1 MNLRLQPCLLAV
13 TLAVLTA
20 PSANAVTPTQL
31 NELTDS
37 GLDGLLARQLPWGGF
52 DDPLAGPRFNY
63 GAVALGWLAAERAAP
78 GPPGD
83 PRRRAADAS
92 LQAATRVAAPGAFQI
107 WMEALALQQRSA
119 SQLAP
124 ASRAALAEH
133 LQAFTEPTTG
143 AAAAACAADPRC
155 YNNLKLVDAVAMLE
169 LARAG
174 IRSARPTA
182 SVQRTQRILT
192 QVIPRVQRPELRLRA
207 GAIAVDD
214 AAILSDPARNPLAYH
229 ALSCAMVMRA
239 IRLLDVVPAATR
251 QAARRALWALIA
263 LADPLGD
270 VTWMGRGTRLVWTYG
285 ASVYA
290 GLAGA
295 AEFGADDPALA
306 ARLRRLAELA
316 FAELRSRLGPAGL
329 ALGPGPRRTLA
340 GLDHSADTIVYNGL
354 ALTFLQLAIGE
365 ADAAAGSTAPLPAEV
380 PGARMLD
387 PNAAGVAAIRS
398 GRVWFAVHR
407 AATHPRDARYDA
419 GLVAA
424 MIRDRG
430 RWRPLLVQRPNTHGA
445 PKSPSSGPLL
455 VIGARTLVPSGVL
468 DVSAGAITLTGA
480 WRGGGLT
487 VRARWRFDATP
498 DGVRLRT
505 PCPRGAR
512 LVLVEWVPAD
522 RPQAVAVRFDVAAR
536 MRSVRGAWA
545 SAAFE
550 RLRALRLESRC
561 TGRPVTVKWREG

>member
-1 MNLRLQPCLLAV
+1 MNLRLQPCLLAMM
-13 TLAVLTA
+13 LAVLVA
-20 PSANAVTPTQL
+20 PSASAVTRTEL
-31 NELTDS
+31 DELTDS

-78 GPPGD
+78 GAAGD

-92 LQAATRVAAPGAFQI
+92 LLAATRVAEPGAFQVWI
-107 WMEALALQQRSA
+107 EALALQQRSA
-119 SQLAP
+119 SRLAP
-124 ASRAALAEH
+124 GTRAALADH
-133 LQAFTEPTTG
+133 LQRFTGPITG
-143 AAAAACAADPRC
+143 AAAAACAADSRC
-155 YNNLKLVDAVAMLE
+155 YSNLKLVDAVAMLE

-174 IRSARPTA
+174 IGSARSPA
-182 SVQRTQRILT
+182 SVQQTERILID
-192 QVIPRVQRPELRLRA
+192 VVPRVQRPELRLRA
-207 GAIAVDD
+207 GAVAVGD
-214 AAILSDPARNPLAYH
+214 AAILSDPSRNPLAYH
-229 ALSCAMVMRA
+229 ALSCAMVVRA
-239 IRLLDVVPAATR
+239 IRLLDNAPAPTR
-251 QAARRALWALIA
+251 RAAHRALWALVA

-295 AEFGADDPALA
+295 AEFAADDPALA
-306 ARLRRLAELA
+306 ARLRRLADLA
-316 FAELRSRLGPAGL
+316 FAELRARLGPAGL

-365 ADAAAGSTAPLPAEV
+365 ADAAAGLTAPLPAEV
-380 PGARMLD
+380 PGARVLD

-407 AATHPRDARYDA
+407 AVTHPRDARYDA

-424 MIRDRG
+424 MMRERG
-430 RWRPLLVQRPNTHGA
+430 GWRPLLIQRPNTHGA
-445 PKSPSSGPLL
+445 PKFPSSGPLL
-455 VIGARTLVPSGVL
+455 VVGGRTLVPSGVL
-468 DVSAGAITLTGA
+468 DASGRAITLTGA

-487 VRARWRFDATP
+487 VRARWRFDATR

-512 LVLVEWVPAD
+512 LGLVEWVPGD
-522 RPQAVAVRFDVAAR
+522 RPHAVGVRFDAVAR
-536 MRSVRGAWA
+536 MRAMRGAWA

-550 RLRALRLESRC
+550 RLRAVRIESRC
-561 TGRPVTVKWREG
+561 TGRPVTITWRER